1 MAGLIQNE
9 YTQWPE
15 INKHAHEGNWDA
27 TKRFLNQHPDAINA
41 KTTPFGGAALQVKT
55 FARNVEKIAVL
66 MSPKDLEIE
75 DNCGCTAMEG
85 ITKMATCMIRENE
98 GIG

>member
-1 MAGLIQNE
+1 MDR
-9 YTQWPE
+9 
-15 INKHAHEGNWDA
+15 DA
-27 TKRFLNQHPDAINA
+27 TKRFLNHHPDATNA
-41 KTTPFGGAALQVKT
+41 KTTPFGGAALHVKT
-55 FARNVEKIAVL
+55 LAWNAEAVEKIAVL

-85 ITKMATCMIRENE
+85 ITKMAKCMIRENE

>member
-1 MAGLIQNE
+1 MLYICCSWLLRNIQR
-9 YTQWPE
+9 
-15 INKHAHEGNWDA
+15 INYISI
-27 TKRFLNQHPDAINA
+27 LSL
-41 KTTPFGGAALQVKT
+41 GAALHVKT
-55 FARNVEKIAVL
+55 LARNAEAVEKIAVL

-85 ITKMATCMIRENE
+85 ITKMATCMIREKE

>member
-1 MAGLIQNE
+1 MTLAGLIQNE

-15 INKHAHEGNWDA
+15 INKHAREWNRDA
-27 TKRFLNQHPDAINA
+27 TKRFLNHH
-41 KTTPFGGAALQVKT
+41 PFGGAALHVKT
-55 FARNVEKIAVL
+55 LARNAEAVEKIPVL

>member
-1 MAGLIQNE
+1 M
-9 YTQWPE
+9 
-15 INKHAHEGNWDA
+15 
-27 TKRFLNQHPDAINA
+27 
-41 KTTPFGGAALQVKT
+41 KTS
-55 FARNVEKIAVL
+55 ARNAEVVEKIAVL

-75 DNCGCTAMEG
+75 DNCGCAAMEG